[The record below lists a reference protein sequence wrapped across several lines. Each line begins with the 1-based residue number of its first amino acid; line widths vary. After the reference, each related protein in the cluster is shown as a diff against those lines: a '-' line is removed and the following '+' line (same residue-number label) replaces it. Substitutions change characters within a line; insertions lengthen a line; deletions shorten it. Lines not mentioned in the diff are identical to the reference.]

1 MKGKY
6 LDSIEGAVVM
16 TNQNVEE
23 FAIVQN
29 RRFNWVFLPKRK
41 AWIQTLILLPFGLP
55 VGNFLASSW
64 YFSIN
69 SIFEGHQYLIGVLS
83 MVVNL
88 LLPSLFFAFLFHWGW
103 FIWHQKSSTWYPKA
117 PALWAGAYA
126 TVTIAVSF
134 ALVGLFTHSLGICGN
149 PAWGEVGKALLCN
162 LDGYAFESKSWF
174 GAWFIIAAYS
184 YQVQNSIL
192 QSGSVNKTR
201 SQLFIDSLNRKSRTD
216 LSDFRAVATNGD
228 GSTHDDLRSIEID
241 PIIKMRED

>member
-64 YFSIN
+64 HFSIN
-69 SIFEGHQYLIGVLS
+69 SIVEGHQYLIGVLS

-103 FIWHQKSSTWYPKA
+103 FIWHQKLSTWYPKA
-117 PALWAGAYA
+117 QALWAGANA
-126 TVTIAVSF
+126 TVTISVAF
-134 ALVGLFTHSLGICGN
+134 AIVGLFTHSLGICGN
-149 PAWGEVGKALLCN
+149 PAWGDVGETLFCN

-174 GAWFIIAAYS
+174 GAWFIIAAYC

-192 QSGSVNKTR
+192 QSGSANKVR
-201 SQLFIDSLNRKSRTD
+201 SQLFERHNRKSQVD
-216 LSDFRAVATNGD
+216 LSDFRAIGINGD
-228 GSTHDDLRSIEID
+228 LSTHDDLRSMPIE
-241 PIIKMRED
+241 PIVELRED

>member
-1 MKGKY
+1 MKSKY

-16 TNQNVEE
+16 TQNVEE
-23 FAIVQN
+23 LAIVQN

-64 YFSIN
+64 HFSIN
-69 SIFEGHQYLIGVLS
+69 SIVERHQYLIGVLS

-103 FIWHQKSSTWYPKA
+103 FIWHQTSSTWYPKA

-134 ALVGLFTHSLGICGN
+134 ALVGLFTHSWGICGN
-149 PAWGEVGKALLCN
+149 PAWGDVGETLLCN

-174 GAWFIIAAYS
+174 GAWFIIAAYC
-184 YQVQNSIL
+184 YQLQSSML
-192 QSGSVNKTR
+192 QSGFANKAR
-201 SQLFIDSLNRKSRTD
+201 SQFGRQNRQSQAA
-216 LSDFRAVATNGD
+216 LSDFRSIATD
-228 GSTHDDLRSIEID
+228 SDLSTPDDFRSIAID
-241 PIIKMRED
+241 PIVERRED